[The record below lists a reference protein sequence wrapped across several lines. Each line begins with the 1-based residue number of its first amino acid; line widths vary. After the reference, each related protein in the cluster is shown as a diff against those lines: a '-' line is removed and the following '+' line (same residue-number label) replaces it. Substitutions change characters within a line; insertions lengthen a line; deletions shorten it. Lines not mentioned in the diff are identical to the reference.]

1 MFAGYNP
8 NQIKGVEEAREA
20 IVHLLNLVE
29 SQKTEMDRL
38 RTENQQLRDENNRLK
53 GEQGQP
59 KIKPNKGQDNKD
71 QKDEEQ
77 EDNSGASNYSSE
89 KERKQSKPGNSKG
102 RNKGSKNDKIKIDR
116 ERVLP
121 VEPEILPDDAEF
133 KGYADVIVQDIK
145 IETDNVR
152 FRKEKYYSPAEGKT
166 YLAPLPSDYK
176 GQFGPSIKAWTIV
189 MYFAMNVS
197 EPKIV
202 TFFETIGIYISSS
215 QISKIV
221 LDETGRLHPEKEA
234 IYEAGL
240 RSTPWQQ
247 TDDTKIRVNGQNYY
261 THIMCNPFYTVYF
274 TRPYKNR
281 LTVIELLWGNREML
295 FCLNELAFIYLQE
308 CGLSQ
313 VKQAAV
319 AELPQHQ
326 MFIQAEFVALL
337 QEHVPDL
344 GPQQSKWIL
353 EGATIAAYHTQ
364 DEFPIV
370 QLLVCDDAGQF
381 KRITEALALCW
392 IHEGRH
398 YKKLCPAIEYHQEL
412 LADFMTD
419 FWAFY
424 HQLLR
429 YRLEPCPQEQ
439 KRLTDEFDQLFA
451 TETAYEILDERIAK
465 TKEKKTE
472 LLQILSHP
480 EIPLHNNEAE
490 LGARQQK
497 PKQNV
502 SFGPRSLKGAQV
514 WDTGLCL
521 VRTASQLGVNIF
533 AYFYDRLSG
542 ANEMPSLASL
552 IEQLGAELQLGASWQ
567 DEKPP

>member
-1 MFAGYNP
+1 MFAGFNP
-8 NQIKGVEEAREA
+8 NQIKGLEEAREA
-20 IVHLLNLVE
+20 IVRLLDLVE

-38 RTENQQLRDENNRLK
+38 RRENQQLRDENNRLK

-59 KIKPNKGQDNKD
+59 KIKPNKEQENK
-71 QKDEEQ
+71 EQ
-77 EDNSGASNYSSE
+77 EDNSGTSNYSSE
-89 KERKQSKPGNSKG
+89 KERGQSKQGKG
-102 RNKGSKNDKIKIDR
+102 RNKGSKNDKVKINR
-116 ERVLP
+116 EQVLP
-121 VEPEILPDDAEF
+121 VEPEILPEDAEF
-133 KGYADVIVQDIK
+133 KGYEDVIVQDIK

-152 FRKEKYYSPAEGKT
+152 FRKEKYYSPSEGKT

-176 GQFGPSIKAWTIV
+176 GQFGPSIKAWVIV

-197 EPKIV
+197 EPKIT
-202 TFFETIGIYISSS
+202 TFFETVGIYISSS

-240 RSTPWQQ
+240 GSTPWQQ

-261 THIMCNPFYTVYF
+261 THIICNPFYTVYF
-274 TRPYKNR
+274 TRPHKNR
-281 LTVIELLWGNREML
+281 LTVIELLWGHREML
-295 FCLNELAFIYLQE
+295 FCLNALALVYLQE
-308 CGLSQ
+308 SGLSR

-319 AELPQHQ
+319 AELPQDQ
-326 MFIQAEFVALL
+326 MFTQAEFVTLL
-337 QEHVPDL
+337 QTHLPDL
-344 GPQQSKWIL
+344 GPQQSRWIL

-364 DEFPIV
+364 DEFAIV

-392 IHEGRH
+392 VHEGRH
-398 YKKLCPAIEYHQEL
+398 YKKLSPAIEYHQEL
-412 LADFMTD
+412 LADFLND
-419 FWAFY
+419 FWDFY

-429 YRLEPCPQEQ
+429 YRLDPNPEEQ
-439 KRLTDEFDQLFA
+439 KHLTNEFGRLFDK
-451 TETAYEILDERIAK
+451 ETGYEALDERIAK

-472 LLQILSHP
+472 LLQILTHP

-502 SFGPRSLKGAQV
+502 SFGPRSLKGAKV
-514 WDTGLCL
+514 WDTGLSL

-533 AYFYDRLSG
+533 AYFYDRVSG
-542 ANEMPSLASL
+542 ANQMPSLANL
-552 IEQLGAELQLGASWQ
+552 IEQMGAELQLGASWQ